1 MPQNP
6 RASLNWITAFIATG
20 GFSGYAPAA
29 PGTAGAF
36 VCAVLAWFI
45 LPEVTLASG
54 AGPVWVALLSM
65 AAFVSL
71 AVWSAGAAEPVYGKD
86 ASRIVIDEFAGFI
99 LAIAFLPK
107 TLLVYVAAFLLFR
120 VLDIVKPFPAR
131 RLESVPG
138 GLGIVL
144 DDVVAGVYANVL
156 IRIMLLVRGF

>member
-1 MPQNP
+1 MPENRP
-6 RASLNWITAFIATG
+6 SSLNWITAFIATG
-20 GFSGYAPAA
+20 GFSGYAPVA

-36 VCAVLAWFI
+36 VCAVLAWFV
-45 LPEVTLASG
+45 LPEVTFAGG
-54 AGPVWVALLSM
+54 AGPVSVMLLSIV
-65 AAFVSL
+65 AFIIL
-71 AVWSAGAAEPVYGKD
+71 AVWAAGAAEPVYGKD

-107 TLLVYVAAFLLFR
+107 TVLVYIAAFLLFR
-120 VLDIVKPFPAR
+120 LLDIVKPFPAR

-144 DDVVAGVYANVL
+144 DDVVAGIYANVL